1 MDQDS
6 RSINVLQVTFYLD
19 SDHPIFT
26 IQSQTC
32 VELQVPVYEI
42 IRHSANTRHARLLE
56 LTKTIKALLLL
67 FK

>member
-42 IRHSANTRHARLLE
+42 IRHSAIKYKTR
-56 LTKTIKALLLL
+56 LTIRVN
-67 FK
+67 